1 MLIPEKAQGS
11 GASGGLKLPSFRQ
24 APRSLPAGL
33 GWKDGNQCPA
43 CQTSP
48 ARQRGVSQGPG
59 RARECPGVRGPV
71 LGAGGRCSRGEEQR
85 EKERERNQGKERE
98 YGRREIAPGD
108 GSEGQGGLACC
119 SLWGRKESE

>member
-71 LGAGGRCSRGEEQR
+71 LGAGGRCVERGRTEGKR
-85 EKERERNQGKERE
+85 EREEPRKRERIWE
-98 YGRREIAPGD
+98 EGDSSGR
-108 GSEGQGGLACC
+108 
-119 SLWGRKESE
+119 WF